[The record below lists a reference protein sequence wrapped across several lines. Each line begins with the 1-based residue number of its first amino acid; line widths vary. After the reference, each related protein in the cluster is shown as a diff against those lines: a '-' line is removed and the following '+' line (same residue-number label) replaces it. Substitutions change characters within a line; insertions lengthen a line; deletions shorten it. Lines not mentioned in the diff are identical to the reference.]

1 MDRGIRQST
10 VHGITELDM
19 TEHAHKSVF
28 LCPKI
33 QKSVN
38 EKGFILARVSFL

>member
-1 MDRGIRQST
+1 MDRGAWQAT
-10 VHGITELDM
+10 VHGVTELDM
-19 TEHAHKSVF
+19 TDQAHKSVF

-38 EKGFILARVSFL
+38 EKGFILARLSFL